1 MGERAKGRPSCML
14 TSQFDTHTTTRYMVL
29 KLILDKSYGEDGKAV
44 LYERLLSFLNGKA
57 LMANVTGEA
66 DCDWSPCQPDTGHFS
81 PGALHMEAI
90 RHMARLTGQGQL
102 EAKYVTLMLKYKICR
117 LIELDL
123 GHAETLNDSDLTI
136 IRIACRQV
144 AALASEFTSEGGVC
158 PSQQLYEVKQ
168 ALEALEARVK
178 GMQRVQG
185 PTLPPEL
192 ALTSVPTVPWA
203 ACFPLWG
210 RLRRDVSV
218 EHLIGQARVRCLP

>member
-1 MGERAKGRPSCML
+1 
-14 TSQFDTHTTTRYMVL
+14 MVL

-57 LMANVTGEA
+57 LMANVANQA
-66 DCDWSPCQPDTGHFS
+66 DCDWAPCQPDTGHFS
-81 PGALHMEAI
+81 PGALLMEAI
-90 RHMARLTGQGQL
+90 RHIARLCGMGQT

-123 GHAETLNDSDLTI
+123 GTAEQLNDSDLTI

-158 PSQQLYEVKQ
+158 PSAQLYEVKQ

-192 ALTSVPTVPWA
+192 ALTSVPSVPWA

-210 RLRRDVSV
+210 RLRRDTSV
-218 EHLIGQARVRCLP
+218 EHLIGQARVRALRACVGLVDGLIGVVGE